1 MNNDQNINNMK
12 ERMNTQNQINP
23 DVQNMQNIQNNMANM
38 NLNNAPQHNLNSFNM
53 PSLPTIEN
61 NNAIPS
67 PVFESKPLEELK
79 ESVSNIDNKKVDVV
93 DNSIPQP
100 PSIKVLNFSENA
112 NEQQKYVEINKEV
125 IPDRHLEIDDEV
137 NPITSDLNRVSVQ
150 VRKHVS
156 DSKSKKYNS
165 SKNEKSIFDR
175 NPNDMEML
183 QNYVGRNSGK
193 LIDKFLNVNAIV
205 FGPLYYA
212 YRKMYCLG
220 ILFFIGLIGVSYYCR
235 DLYISLGYILF
246 VGLLFNPLYNIKIR
260 KEVMKIKKKYNGAD
274 ALSLNQICINKGG
287 TSKFRAIFAL
297 LSELVIL
304 YGFIVFVIPNQFI
317 EFAGEYGLY
326 VEINN
331 YIMKASFD
339 EDKLTEKLTKEGLY
353 INKVDKEFIINDY
366 FDIGLLPERFKLNK
380 EKSNDSMIR
389 YEVNDLSG
397 INRCRFDIK
406 AVVGYE
412 KKEDLI
418 NNLVKIYKSE
428 VTKDYVNEIDWICA
442 KNDISL
448 YRYYYYVTEVDE
460 KVVVLTFRTSKNSLK
475 ACKEVEDNILN
486 LIKRK

>member
-175 NPNDMEML
+175 NPDDMEML

-212 YRKMYCLG
+212 YRK
-220 ILFFIGLIGVSYYCR
+220 V
-235 DLYISLGYILF
+235 
-246 VGLLFNPLYNIKIR
+246 
-260 KEVMKIKKKYNGAD
+260 
-274 ALSLNQICINKGG
+274 
-287 TSKFRAIFAL
+287 
-297 LSELVIL
+297 
-304 YGFIVFVIPNQFI
+304 
-317 EFAGEYGLY
+317 
-326 VEINN
+326 
-331 YIMKASFD
+331 
-339 EDKLTEKLTKEGLY
+339 
-353 INKVDKEFIINDY
+353 
-366 FDIGLLPERFKLNK
+366 
-380 EKSNDSMIR
+380 
-389 YEVNDLSG
+389 
-397 INRCRFDIK
+397 
-406 AVVGYE
+406 
-412 KKEDLI
+412 
-418 NNLVKIYKSE
+418 
-428 VTKDYVNEIDWICA
+428 
-442 KNDISL
+442 
-448 YRYYYYVTEVDE
+448 
-460 KVVVLTFRTSKNSLK
+460 
-475 ACKEVEDNILN
+475 
-486 LIKRK
+486 